1 MSCLSFLLRVGILA
15 DGKCAISQHAGEVGA
30 TEPRETRTP
39 AKRNKRMLES
49 TKEEVEDGTG
59 SLASQSRSR
68 SRSRSHSLSPPLV
81 SLHQSKVKPSV
92 EDPNWK
98 TSKALDKNQ
107 QVPGIMA
114 SSPPEEVDEKTSE
127 VEDSAITEVKNSDS
141 QFSVQQ
147 EAEDQHTARHAEGSD
162 NEVVSADV
170 ALAVHVHVE
179 SQLESPEKSLKCRH
193 ENRGTGQGPDEGQD
207 VLNVS
212 PKSSKHP
219 RDDEDEDPNPREP
232 KRPSPPPASET
243 KESSPKSPP
252 PSPEVASKLV
262 SGRLLLSLW

>member
-1 MSCLSFLLRVGILA
+1 
-15 DGKCAISQHAGEVGA
+15 
-30 TEPRETRTP
+30 
-39 AKRNKRMLES
+39 MLES

-68 SRSRSHSLSPPLV
+68 SRSHSLSPPLV
-81 SLHQSKVKPSV
+81 SLHQSKVRPSV

-170 ALAVHVHVE
+170 ALAVRVHVE